1 MNQQK
6 NMTRN
11 CYSFH
16 AIKALFRE
24 MLDGCFTRGY
34 WELE

>member
-11 CYSFH
+11 CYSFPE
-16 AIKALFRE
+16 IKQLFRQMVE
-24 MLDGCFTRGY
+24 QCFERGSS
-34 WELE
+34 EL